1 MTEDDFHFSAH
12 GDKIPGKIPE
22 APPERRQAFILSEA
36 QEMLIQGDEFKELR
50 EFLKAEGALT
60 DRIWLSK
67 PRIKP

>member
-1 MTEDDFHFSAH
+1 
-12 GDKIPGKIPE
+12 
-22 APPERRQAFILSEA
+22 
-36 QEMLIQGDEFKELR
+36 MLIQGDEFKELR